1 MHELKRYFSYMG
13 KHQFTYWLILIT
25 TIVTENVLNILY
37 SYVNKQTLNAIEYSD
52 MRLFRSAVIL
62 CVIVLILRCLFPY
75 LRYFSI
81 HLVRQMFFEVKSTLF
96 DKLLTLNMSWYES
109 NHSGDGI
116 KSLNWDI
123 NSLKDSWFSH
133 VYWILGKVTIG
144 ISSLITMFIYCPL
157 LAGISVVVCL
167 MTATVTI
174 YLNNSMKKSSKKV
187 QEATVNLAKWLNDI
201 LSGFSILKMYS
212 GSNIVIDKYLNENQN
227 VTSKELERTRKAS
240 FLEMLNF
247 LLGLLGSFS
256 TILFGVYLVSKNM
269 LDYGT
274 IMAVVTLQISLSA
287 TMQRLGSA
295 VTTFNNSL
303 VKASRVFDFMD
314 ICDVEDMRGSDVGD
328 NCSAQ
333 AVTDSSVGLNCG
345 VQAVTDSSVGLNCGV
360 QAGINLYNNCNI
372 QNNRNVSA
380 NCNLHNNR
388 NVSANC
394 NLHNNQLSKT
404 NSTLQINRNIAANY
418 NLHNNQHFQSDSN
431 LQINIDNK
439 SDEVR
444 ICDNSINSYT
454 IDIKDLTFSYNS
466 HKNALT
472 NFNLNIGCN
481 EKIMLKG
488 KSGCGK
494 STLLK
499 LLLRFYNYQNGHIKI
514 NNIDLK
520 DYPVSK
526 LRNMIAYIPQDCFL
540 FEGTIA
546 ENIAYGLGAEAL
558 HIYNS
563 INDDNIGDNI
573 FNDINNRHN
582 NFNKKIN
589 YPISFNNINSTLNTF
604 NNNDV
609 VTLSDIISAAK
620 PAYADEFISQLP
632 DGYETHINSGGTN
645 LSGGQRQRI
654 AIARAFLKNA
664 PILLIDEP
672 SSALDEESEKMI
684 NKALHK
690 LMQNKL
696 VIMVSHRNC
705 GDEEFDRVV
714 WM

>member
-13 KHQFTYWLILIT
+13 KHQFTYWMILIT

-116 KSLNWDI
+116 KALNWDA

-133 VYWILGKVTIG
+133 VYWILGQVTIG

-201 LSGFSILKMYS
+201 LAGFSILKMYS

-269 LDYGT
+269 IDYGT

-287 TMQRLGSA
+287 TMQRLGGA

-314 ICDVEDMRGSDVGD
+314 IGDVEDIMCSDIEDNCGVLNMTDSNARD

-333 AVTDSSVGLNCG
+333 AGGC
-345 VQAVTDSSVGLNCGV
+345 
-360 QAGINLYNNCNI
+360 
-372 QNNRNVSA
+372 
-380 NCNLHNNR
+380 
-388 NVSANC
+388 
-394 NLHNNQLSKT
+394 
-404 NSTLQINRNIAANY
+404 
-418 NLHNNQHFQSDSN
+418 
-431 LQINIDNK
+431 
-439 SDEVR
+439 
-444 ICDNSINSYT
+444 T
-454 IDIKDLTFSYNS
+454 IDIKNLTFSYNS

-499 LLLRFYNYQNGHIKI
+499 LLLRFYDYQNGHIKI

-620 PAYADEFISQLP
+620 LAYADEFISQLP

-664 PILLIDEP
+664 PILLMDEP
-672 SSALDEESEKMI
+672 SSALDEGSEKMI

-690 LMQNKL
+690 LMHNKL
-696 VIMVSHRNC
+696 VIMVSHRDS

>member
-116 KSLNWDI
+116 KALNWDA

-201 LSGFSILKMYS
+201 LAGFSILKMYS

-269 LDYGT
+269 IDYGT

-287 TMQRLGSA
+287 TMQRLGGA

-314 ICDVEDMRGSDVGD
+314 IGDVEDIMCSDIEDNCGVLNMTDSNARD

-333 AVTDSSVGLNCG
+333 AGGC
-345 VQAVTDSSVGLNCGV
+345 
-360 QAGINLYNNCNI
+360 
-372 QNNRNVSA
+372 
-380 NCNLHNNR
+380 
-388 NVSANC
+388 
-394 NLHNNQLSKT
+394 
-404 NSTLQINRNIAANY
+404 
-418 NLHNNQHFQSDSN
+418 
-431 LQINIDNK
+431 
-439 SDEVR
+439 
-444 ICDNSINSYT
+444 T
-454 IDIKDLTFSYNS
+454 IDIKNLTFSYNS
-466 HKNALT
+466 HKNTLT

-499 LLLRFYNYQNGHIKI
+499 LLLRFYDYQNGHIKI

-620 PAYADEFISQLP
+620 LAYADEFISQLP

-664 PILLIDEP
+664 PILLMDEP

-696 VIMVSHRNC
+696 VIMVSHRDS

>member
-13 KHQFTYWLILIT
+13 KHQFTYWMILIT

-116 KSLNWDI
+116 KALNWDA

-201 LSGFSILKMYS
+201 LAGFSILKMYS

-269 LDYGT
+269 IDYGT

-287 TMQRLGSA
+287 TMQRLGGA

-314 ICDVEDMRGSDVGD
+314 IGDVEDIMCSDIEDNCGVLNMTDSNARD

-333 AVTDSSVGLNCG
+333 AGGC
-345 VQAVTDSSVGLNCGV
+345 
-360 QAGINLYNNCNI
+360 
-372 QNNRNVSA
+372 
-380 NCNLHNNR
+380 
-388 NVSANC
+388 
-394 NLHNNQLSKT
+394 
-404 NSTLQINRNIAANY
+404 
-418 NLHNNQHFQSDSN
+418 
-431 LQINIDNK
+431 
-439 SDEVR
+439 
-444 ICDNSINSYT
+444 T
-454 IDIKDLTFSYNS
+454 IDIKNLTFSYNS

-499 LLLRFYNYQNGHIKI
+499 LLLRFYDYQNGHIKI

-620 PAYADEFISQLP
+620 LAYADEFISQLP

-664 PILLIDEP
+664 PILLMDEP
-672 SSALDEESEKMI
+672 SSALDEGSEKMI

-690 LMQNKL
+690 LMHNKL
-696 VIMVSHRNC
+696 VIMVSHRDS

>member
-13 KHQFTYWLILIT
+13 KHQFTYWMILIT

-96 DKLLTLNMSWYES
+96 DKLLTLNMNWYES

-116 KSLNWDI
+116 KALNWDA

-201 LSGFSILKMYS
+201 LAGFSILKMYS

-269 LDYGT
+269 IDYGT

-287 TMQRLGSA
+287 TMQRLGGA

-314 ICDVEDMRGSDVGD
+314 IGDVEDMMCSDIEDNCGVLNMTDSNARD

-333 AVTDSSVGLNCG
+333 AGGC
-345 VQAVTDSSVGLNCGV
+345 
-360 QAGINLYNNCNI
+360 
-372 QNNRNVSA
+372 
-380 NCNLHNNR
+380 
-388 NVSANC
+388 
-394 NLHNNQLSKT
+394 
-404 NSTLQINRNIAANY
+404 
-418 NLHNNQHFQSDSN
+418 
-431 LQINIDNK
+431 
-439 SDEVR
+439 
-444 ICDNSINSYT
+444 T
-454 IDIKDLTFSYNS
+454 IDIKNLTFSYNS
-466 HKNALT
+466 HKNTLT

-481 EKIMLKG
+481 EKITLKG

-499 LLLRFYNYQNGHIKI
+499 LLLRFYDYQNGHIKI

-546 ENIAYGLGAEAL
+546 ENIAYGLGAETL

-620 PAYADEFISQLP
+620 LAYADEFISQLP

-664 PILLIDEP
+664 PILLMDEP

-696 VIMVSHRNC
+696 VIMVSHRDS

>member
-116 KSLNWDI
+116 KALNWDA

-201 LSGFSILKMYS
+201 LAGFSILKMYS

-269 LDYGT
+269 IDYGT

-287 TMQRLGSA
+287 TMQRLGGA

-314 ICDVEDMRGSDVGD
+314 IGDMEDMMCNDIEDNCGVLNMTDSNARD

-333 AVTDSSVGLNCG
+333 AGGC
-345 VQAVTDSSVGLNCGV
+345 
-360 QAGINLYNNCNI
+360 
-372 QNNRNVSA
+372 
-380 NCNLHNNR
+380 
-388 NVSANC
+388 
-394 NLHNNQLSKT
+394 
-404 NSTLQINRNIAANY
+404 
-418 NLHNNQHFQSDSN
+418 
-431 LQINIDNK
+431 
-439 SDEVR
+439 
-444 ICDNSINSYT
+444 T
-454 IDIKDLTFSYNS
+454 IDIKNLTFSYNS
-466 HKNALT
+466 HKNTLT

-481 EKIMLKG
+481 EKITLKG

-499 LLLRFYNYQNGHIKI
+499 LLLRFYDYQNGYIKI

-546 ENIAYGLGAEAL
+546 ENIAYGLGSEAL

-620 PAYADEFISQLP
+620 LAYADEFISQLP

-664 PILLIDEP
+664 PILLMDEP
-672 SSALDEESEKMI
+672 SSALDEESEKKI

-696 VIMVSHRNC
+696 VIMVSHRDS